1 LISFVRAPCNGLVRH
16 YLAMPPELHLHP
28 DRLRA
33 HAVVAAG
40 LSEALLDAVRGAPLL
55 DVSERLCAQVRA
67 AAWEL
72 GELSSALIRAAA
84 GATAADDDVARVFG
98 RLYP

>member
-1 LISFVRAPCNGLVRH
+1 
-16 YLAMPPELHLHP
+16 MPPELHLHP

-40 LSEALLDAVRGAPLL
+40 LSEALL
-55 DVSERLCAQVRA
+55 CAQVRA
-67 AAWEL
+67 TAWEL

-84 GATAADDDVARVFG
+84 GATAADDDVARAFG

>member
-1 LISFVRAPCNGLVRH
+1 
-16 YLAMPPELHLHP
+16 MPPELHLHS

-40 LSEALLDAVRGAPLL
+40 LSEALLDAVRGAPVV
-55 DVSERLCAQVRA
+55 DGSERLCVQVRA

-72 GELSSALIRAAA
+72 ADLSSALIRAAA
-84 GATAADDDVARVFG
+84 GATAGDDDVARAFR